1 MRKGILQTISIK
13 ETCYEQQ
20 SQKINRG
27 TSEPDLLDE
36 LEIIKDEENEAYD
49 NMPESLQ
56 ESERG
61 QIAQEASDNLDSAY
75 DSLQEAIEYLEEA
88 KA

>member
-1 MRKGILQTISIK
+1 MNNNRRKSIEELQ
-13 ETCYEQQ
+13 
-20 SQKINRG
+20 NRLQ
-27 TSEPDLLDE
+27 DLLDE
-36 LEIIKDEENEAYD
+36 LEIIKDEENEAFE

-61 QIAQEASDNLDSAY
+61 QIAQEATSNLDSSY
-75 DSLQEAIEYLEEA
+75 NSLQEAMEYLEEA